1 MMTATFGDFLQPAGQ
16 HIAAAVAFRGDLP
29 DDVWCVA
36 VRELGRLVFA
46 LAGCFDDLPLPHDL
60 DPAAHRPPS
69 LDTQAVAGARIALR
83 RAARSLPHPTPPTQD
98 APPAGRPLS
107 AAPRP
112 LPPR

>member
-60 DPAAHRPPS
+60 DPAAHRPPR
-69 LDTQAVAGARIALR
+69 LDTQAVAAARIALR
-83 RAARSLPHPTPPTQD
+83 RAAPSLRHRTTTTGDATP
-98 APPAGRPLS
+98 G
-107 AAPRP
+107 
-112 LPPR
+112 LPPRAPAPPDPA